1 MHNCADLDYEMAMA
15 SILVIDFGD
24 LPSLIA
30 VALQRNPQ
38 QIVLWHPSFD
48 TDAREHLLASTKEH
62 GEVFG
67 IQEVILSK
75 RQNELPGNQSHAIA
89 LMEADLLLAAA
100 IAATEAGCQKVVW
113 PKQVGPDPKQ
123 ICIAVERANLVVAL
137 TETGQTTSTLMIDLP
152 LVDLSE
158 KQIVDLGDD
167 QGMLDQSFWPC
178 DSGQKAPCGT
188 CIDCRRWAR
197 GFQEAGQPWPWAAI
211 AV

>member
-1 MHNCADLDYEMAMA
+1 MA
-15 SILVIDFGD
+15 SANTLVIDYGD
-24 LPSLIA
+24 LPSLLA
-30 VALQRNPQ
+30 VALQRDPQ
-38 QIVLWHPSFD
+38 HMVLWHPSFA
-48 TDAREHLLASTKEH
+48 TDASEKLLDAAKEH

-67 IQEVILSK
+67 IQKIFMSK
-75 RQNELPGNQSHAIA
+75 RRNELASSQKQA
-89 LMEADLLLAAA
+89 LALKEADLLLAAS

-137 TETGQTTSTLMIDLP
+137 AETGQTSSSLMIDLP

-178 DSGQKAPCGT
+178 EGGQKTPCGR
-188 CIDCRRWAR
+188 CIDCSRWSK
-197 GFQEAGQPWPWAAI
+197 GFEEAGQPWPWAAL
-211 AV
+211 VV

>member
-1 MHNCADLDYEMAMA
+1 MT
-15 SILVIDFGD
+15 SVSTLVIDYGD

-30 VALQRNPQ
+30 VALQRDPQ
-38 QIVLWHPSFD
+38 GMVLWHPSFS
-48 TDAREHLLASTKEH
+48 TGASEKLLEVAKEH

-67 IQEVILSK
+67 IQKVLMSK
-75 RQNELPGNQSHAIA
+75 RRKELSSSQKHALA
-89 LMEADLLLAAA
+89 LKEADLLLAAA
-100 IAATEAGCQKVVW
+100 IAATDAGCQKVVW
-113 PKQVGPDPKQ
+113 PKQVGSDPKQ

-137 TETGQTTSTLMIDLP
+137 AETGQTANTLMIDLP

-188 CIDCRRWAR
+188 CIDCRRWAK
-197 GFQEAGQPWPWAAI
+197 GFEAAGQPWPWAAI

>member
-1 MHNCADLDYEMAMA
+1 MVSANT
-15 SILVIDFGD
+15 LVIDYGD

-30 VALQRNPQ
+30 VALQRDPLQ
-38 QIVLWHPSFD
+38 LVLWHPSYT
-48 TDAREHLLASTKEH
+48 TDASEKLLAAAKEH

-67 IQEVILSK
+67 IQTVIMSK
-75 RQNELPGNQSHAIA
+75 RRNELASGQMNAMA
-89 LMEADLLLAAA
+89 LKEADLLLAAS

-113 PKQVGPDPKQ
+113 AKQVGPDPKQ

-137 TETGQTTSTLMIDLP
+137 AETGQTSSSLMIDLP

-167 QGMLDQSFWPC
+167 QGLLDQSFWPC
-178 DSGQKAPCGT
+178 EGGQKAPCGT
-188 CIDCRRWAR
+188 CINCRRWAK
-197 GFQEAGQPWPWAAI
+197 GFEAAGQPWPWAAV